1 MKLSSWSMLRCRGA
15 GGGLARGESRKG
27 SCAGKVLSSGSA
39 AFRTLA
45 GMVSTEGPQRQSGNQ
60 IPECLALTDVGS
72 RVNLKEDTDVKR
84 KSWFGRF

>member
-1 MKLSSWSMLRCRGA
+1 MQAEGWQ
-15 GGGLARGESRKG
+15 GESPERAPVQG
-27 SCAGKVLSSGSA
+27 RYCHLGQLHLG
-39 AFRTLA
+39 LWQEW
-45 GMVSTEGPQRQSGNQ
+45 VSTEGPQRQSGNQ